1 MNQPPRDT
9 KSDCALQICTV
20 RWLLEALNDTLSL
33 FAFDPTIQAIFLVA
47 SDKAANWLADERFA
61 ERQVE

>member
-1 MNQPPRDT
+1 L
-9 KSDCALQICTV
+9 CLQICTV